1 MSFVE
6 ICNTSNFTFLTGG
19 SHPEEYARQ
28 AFEFGMQALAIS
40 DINSVAGIARA
51 HIELR
56 EIARKQK
63 DEGGNK
69 VIPRLLAAA
78 RLITDDNFTLTA
90 LPRDRYAWGQMCR
103 MLTVAKRRAGKENCR
118 LRFDDILEF
127 GNGMELLLHASTE
140 MVFPAKKQLPVLMSA
155 PRVLAGALLML
166 VSALLVLVSA
176 LLVLVACLLL
186 ENTLLELA
194 KV

>member
-127 GNGMELLLHASTE
+127 GDGICHKRCMVGIFHFISFQYQTQLYSLGGLKIDFIFSFRYYTILHN
-140 MVFPAKKQLPVLMSA
+140 KNL
-155 PRVLAGALLML
+155 R
-166 VSALLVLVSA
+166 
-176 LLVLVACLLL
+176 CLRC
-186 ENTLLELA
+186 E
-194 KV
+194 K